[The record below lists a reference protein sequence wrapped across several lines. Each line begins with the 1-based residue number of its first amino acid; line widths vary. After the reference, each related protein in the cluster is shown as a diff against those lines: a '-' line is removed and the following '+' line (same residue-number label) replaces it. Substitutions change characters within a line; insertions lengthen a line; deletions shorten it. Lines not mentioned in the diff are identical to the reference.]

1 MSQLEEYSD
10 THENL
15 RSVSIMSRN
24 ASVWM
29 FRVRVRKKQ
38 EYLKAAETQSD
49 EIIIAVRHCECE
61 VGGKS
66 LSPPAARPLIFTQ
79 PHSSHPPFRWE
90 EKEPQQCRER
100 ALLR

>member
-1 MSQLEEYSD
+1 
-10 THENL
+10 
-15 RSVSIMSRN
+15 MSRN
-24 ASVWM
+24 AFVWM

-38 EYLKAAETQSD
+38 EYLRAAETQSD

-79 PHSSHPPFRWE
+79 PHPSHPPFRWGGE
-90 EKEPQQCRER
+90 RTTAVQQRKSVASLEKNSPKTDEIFY
-100 ALLR
+100 LFKI